1 MRVEACTPG
10 CLVAFLVASMQP
22 ARAEQTCMLEPTMLQ
37 FDDEY
42 RCSRESENH
51 ESLPGYINFISFSL
65 DESRHA

>member
-1 MRVEACTPG
+1 
-10 CLVAFLVASMQP
+10 MQP